1 MTMDEFPPLDEA
13 TAEPTP
19 LPLFTRWYHDAIAA
33 KVPEPEAMTLA
44 TATPDGAPS
53 ARIVLLRG
61 VDERGFAFFTNYQSR
76 KGHELAANPRAA
88 LVLHW
93 GACQRQVRIEGNIE
107 KVSLLESDDYFQKRP
122 FGHRLG
128 ALLSPQSRV
137 IPSRAVL
144 EERMEQLIKEYEG
157 RDVPRPA
164 HWGGYRVVP
173 HTIEF
178 WQGRPNRVHDR
189 IRYRRGEGASP
200 WVIERLA
207 P

>member
-1 MTMDEFPPLDEA
+1 
-13 TAEPTP
+13 
-19 LPLFTRWYHDAIAA
+19 
-33 KVPEPEAMTLA
+33 MTLA
-44 TATPDGAPS
+44 TATVDGFPS
-53 ARIVLLRG
+53 ARVVLLRG
-61 VDERGFAFFTNYQSR
+61 FDERGFVFFTNYQSR

-93 GACQRQVRIEGNIE
+93 ASWQRQVRIEGSVE
-107 KVSLLESDDYFQKRP
+107 KVSALESDDYFHKRP

-137 IPSRAVL
+137 ISSRVFL
-144 EERMEQLIKEYEG
+144 EERMDQLLKEFEG
-157 RDVPRPA
+157 KDVPRPP

-173 HTIEF
+173 HVVEF
-178 WQGRPNRVHDR
+178 WQGRANRVHDR
-189 IRYRRGEGASP
+189 IRYRRGNDAA

>member
-1 MTMDEFPPLDEA
+1 MDEA

-19 LPLFTRWYHDAIAA
+19 LPLFKRWYHDAIAA

-44 TATPDGAPS
+44 TATRDGVPS
-53 ARIVLLRG
+53 VRIVLLRG
-61 VDERGFAFFTNYQSR
+61 VDERGFTFFTNYQSR
-76 KGHELAANPRAA
+76 KGEELSANPRAA

-93 GACQRQVRIEGNIE
+93 AAWQRQVRIEGIVE
-107 KVSLLESDDYFQKRP
+107 KVSALESDAYFQKRP

-128 ALLSPQSRV
+128 AMLSPQSRV
-137 IPSRAVL
+137 IASRTLL

-157 RDVPRPA
+157 KDVPRPA

-173 HTIEF
+173 YSIEF

-189 IRYRRGEGASP
+189 IRYRRAEGVSS
-200 WVIERLA
+200 WIVERLA